1 MKPAQRLLKAARVV
15 LIIAAA
21 VLAGLIFVSDTDSLI
36 TGRSCIIYPMGGS
49 MVNYSAGFI
58 ST

>member
-1 MKPAQRLLKAARVV
+1 M

>member
-21 VLAGLIFVSDTDSLI
+21 VLAGLIFVSDRDSLI

>member
-1 MKPAQRLLKAARVV
+1 MKPAQRLLKAARGV

-21 VLAGLIFVSDTDSLI
+21 VLAGRMGVSDTDSLI